1 MPGNIFTG
9 ILDTKEFAQRLPG
22 RVNNLLV
29 MLMNN
34 GMSIN
39 VDTIDKNKLMTRPQK
54 VAARTHSLASISLKK
69 FNL

>member
-1 MPGNIFTG
+1 VT
-9 ILDTKEFAQRLPG
+9 
-22 RVNNLLV
+22 VNNLLV